1 MRFAIPRA
9 ICAFVFGFAF
19 VSGVQA
25 QNQAVPGDV
34 KAFVT
39 QYVAAFNA
47 KDVARLESMYHPKSA
62 ACITPENK
70 DYYDGA
76 LAVQMRDPIP
86 ANYTISMMTP
96 NENNLK
102 ALESM
107 GLSWPVKPAQELHI
121 DYQQGDDVGSVIV
134 WLVQEHG
141 RWIADFP
148 CATDA
153 AIKQFHDGA
162 AERKAAEARYK
173 ALADAIKD
181 PLRSELLGMLRAHET
196 GRATDRYHGATGQDY
211 KTSMFVINELKAEAR

>member
-1 MRFAIPRA
+1 MRSAIPRA
-9 ICAFVFGFAF
+9 ICTFLFGLAA
-19 VSGVQA
+19 VSGAQA
-25 QNQAVPGDV
+25 QNQNVPADV

-62 ACITPENK
+62 ACITPQNK

-107 GLSWPVKPAQELHI
+107 GMRWPLKPEQEINI
-121 DYQQGDDVGSVIV
+121 DYQQGDDVGSVVV
-134 WLVQEHG
+134 WFVRENG
-141 RWIADFP
+141 RLLGDFP
-148 CATDA
+148 CVTDA
-153 AIKQFHDGA
+153 ALKQFRDETPARNA
-162 AERKAAEARYK
+162 AMAQYK
-173 ALADAIKD
+173 ALTDGIKE
-181 PLRSELLGMLRAHET
+181 PLRSELLGMIREHKTSTAI
-196 GRATDRYHGATGQDY
+196 DRYHETSGKDY
-211 KTSMFVINELKAEAR
+211 KTSMFVINALKDEAR